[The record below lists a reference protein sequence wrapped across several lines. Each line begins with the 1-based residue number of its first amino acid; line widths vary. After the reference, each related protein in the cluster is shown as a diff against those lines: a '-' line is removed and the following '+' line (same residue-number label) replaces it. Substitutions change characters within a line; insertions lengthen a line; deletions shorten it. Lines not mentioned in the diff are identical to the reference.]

1 MATVAPATTPLSNL
15 GIARGRNG
23 MLVLMVVSGIYAL
36 ISVAVVVMFCRI
48 AALAQGRPTTAAQL
62 QPAPAHVQPIHASKG
77 IMSPSERRIS

>member
-1 MATVAPATTPLSNL
+1 MAPTATPLSNL

-62 QPAPAHVQPIHASKG
+62 QPAPAHAQPNPALRG
-77 IMSPSERRIS
+77 IESQAARRLS